1 MSANFEIYIFSTGP
15 IPISE
20 CLRIPE
26 VLKLPA
32 VPGVCTAYPDW
43 TFGTPLR
50 ENLPVEE
57 IWEAAGRGEIVQI
70 FPLTEAN
77 SGIHAY
83 REGEKY
89 AVEIWL
95 STELIPNIEE
105 EYVKSQFY
113 YNDLSCFFMDNPAF
127 SSCVAVMG
135 VEMALSTD
143 GTGVSCHNA
152 TRMVFPRGLDVPEA
166 AYLTSPVH
174 ISVKNTEL
182 TEPERQ
188 WLETM
193 LACDF
198 LHRDEI
204 VRQIKNSELRRD
216 YPGGYLSMRF
226 HVDESE
232 DPVYMSQRVNVSFLA
247 FHGKSRSLAAPWP
260 KDFLLHV
267 VKGHV
272 DELEVYDVAGDGI
285 SPEFRLDGMGLE
297 FTFR

>member
-1 MSANFEIYIFSTGP
+1 MSANFEINIFSTEP

-20 CLRIPE
+20 CLRVPE
-26 VLKLPA
+26 LLKLPA

-50 ENLPVEE
+50 ENLPFEE

-77 SGIHAY
+77 SGILAY

-89 AVEIWL
+89 AAEIWL
-95 STELIPNIEE
+95 STELFPGLDGDDE
-105 EYVKSQFY
+105 KHH
-113 YNDLSCFFMDNPAF
+113 SCYHTLASFFMNNPAF
-127 SSCVAVMG
+127 SRCVAVMG

-152 TRMVFPRGLDVPEA
+152 TRMVFPRGIDVPEA

-182 TEPERQ
+182 AGPERQ
-188 WLETM
+188 WLETI

-198 LHRDEI
+198 PQRDEI
-204 VRQIKNSELRRD
+204 VRQIRNSEIRRD

-232 DPVYMSQRVNVSFLA
+232 EPVYTNTRVPVVICASHRNCPPYST
-247 FHGKSRSLAAPWP
+247 
-260 KDFLLHV
+260 DFLLHIV
-267 VKGHV
+267 DGHV
-272 DELEVYDVAGDGI
+272 DELEIYNYGDDGI
-285 SPEFRLDGMGLE
+285 SPEFRLDGLGLYVE
-297 FTFR
+297 FW